1 MARTEFSRKTKR
13 EALERSG
20 FKCEATGPDFGF
32 EPGQRCN
39 CSLSLGVQFDHIL
52 PDQLGGD
59 TSLENCMALCVQCH
73 RHKTR
78 SDIQRIRKSDRQ
90 RDRHTGVIRP
100 DGKIKSPG
108 FPRYAKERHGVDKT
122 MLAPLPKPSLYAKE
136 QAHD

>member
-1 MARTEFSRKTKR
+1 MARTEFARKTKQK
-13 EALERSG
+13 ALERSG
-20 FKCEATGPDFGF
+20 YKCEASGPDFGF

-73 RHKTR
+73 KFKTR

-100 DGKIKSPG
+100 AGKIQSAG
-108 FPRYAKERHGVDKT
+108 FPATVKQSKTSRHAWAPKLNNPLYEAKET
-122 MLAPLPKPSLYAKE
+122 T
-136 QAHD
+136 